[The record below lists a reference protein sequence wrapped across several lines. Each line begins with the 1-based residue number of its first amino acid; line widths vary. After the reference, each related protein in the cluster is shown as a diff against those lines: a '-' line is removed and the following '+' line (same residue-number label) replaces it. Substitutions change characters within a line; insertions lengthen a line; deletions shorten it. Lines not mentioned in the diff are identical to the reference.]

1 MFNVLSVSRTTDLAE
16 FSHLLW
22 QRKIAHRIQ
31 EHGDQ
36 RLVLIAD
43 PKQAANTLV
52 LFQDWQRGAVKPAAD
67 DNTSAADLFSTGEF
81 TNGMLRAFLKAPF
94 TLILILICIALAFL
108 APLDRPTD
116 LTWDLLYPDFSYG
129 TRTIVLERVL
139 QNFSVTQFFHM
150 LTPILLHGGLI
161 HLAFNMM
168 WLWELGSRIEKFQS
182 TLTMIITVVV
192 LGLISNTIQYLY
204 GGGNNFGGMSGVVYG
219 LFAYIWMWQLFDPRT
234 GIALPG
240 SLIIFMLLSLVI
252 MTFLGLSM
260 IANAAHMGGFLAGIV
275 YGAATATISRVKRAL
290 PSTEPPRD

>member
-16 FSHLLW
+16 FSRLLW
-22 QRKIAHRIQ
+22 QRKISHRIQ

-36 RLVLIAD
+36 QLLLIAD
-43 PKQAANTLV
+43 PKLAAPALA
-52 LFQDWQRGAVKPAAD
+52 LFQEWQRGAVKPAAQD
-67 DNTSAADLFSTGEF
+67 TTSAGDLFNMSEF

-94 TLILILICIALAFL
+94 TLVLILVCIALLFL
-108 APLDRPTD
+108 APLDRPSD
-116 LTWDLLYPDFSYG
+116 LTWQLLYPDFSYG

-139 QNFSVTQFFHM
+139 QNFSVVQFFKM
-150 LTPILLHGGLI
+150 LSPILLHGGLI

-168 WLWELGSRIEKFQS
+168 WLWELGSRIEKSQS
-182 TLTMIITVVV
+182 TLTMVITVVV

-219 LFAYIWMWQLFDPRT
+219 LFAYIWMWQLFDPRA
-234 GIALPG
+234 GLGLPG

-252 MTFLGLSM
+252 MTMLGLSM
-260 IANAAHMGGFLAGIV
+260 IANAAHLGGFLAGIL
-275 YGAATATISRVKRAL
+275 YGAITATLSRIKRAL

>member
-1 MFNVLSVSRTTDLAE
+1 MFNLLSVSRTTDLSE

-22 QRKIAHRIQ
+22 QRRIAHRLQ

-36 RLVLIAD
+36 QLLLIAD
-43 PKQAANTLV
+43 PKHAVSALQ
-52 LFQDWQRGAVKPAAD
+52 LFKDWQQGAVKPAAD
-67 DNTSAADLFSTGEF
+67 DNTSASDLFSTGEF
-81 TNGMLRAFLKAPF
+81 TNGLLRAFLKAPF
-94 TLILILICIALAFL
+94 TLILALVCIALLFL

-116 LTWDLLYPDFSYG
+116 LTWQLLYPDFSYG

-139 QNFSVTQFFHM
+139 QNFSVVQFFKM
-150 LTPILLHGGLI
+150 LSPILLHGGLI

-182 TLTMIITVVV
+182 TLTMLMTVIV

-234 GIALPG
+234 EMGLPG

-252 MTFLGLSM
+252 MTMLGLSM
-260 IANAAHMGGFLAGIV
+260 IANAAHVGGFLAGIL
-275 YGAATATISRVKRAL
+275 YGAITATIRRIKRAL